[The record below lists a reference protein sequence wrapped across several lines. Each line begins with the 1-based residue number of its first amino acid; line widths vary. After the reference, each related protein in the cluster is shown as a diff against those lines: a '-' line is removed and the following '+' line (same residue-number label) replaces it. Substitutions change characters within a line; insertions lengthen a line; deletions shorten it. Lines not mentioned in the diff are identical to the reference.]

1 MKTIIFYVVAS
12 LCLLVTKLNA
22 QTFEER
28 VHQISK
34 NIDRITEQEKDSLK
48 IEVEKVNKM
57 LENDEISEETAEM
70 LKKDYAARRARNI
83 EVKVTAEEEKL
94 TQVVKDKVD
103 GKLDALNVKYSFG
116 IFTYDK
122 EVMFDSIRK
131 NKNTVR
137 GQRRTTSQFVFALGV
152 NRVVVDGEVDTE
164 NYKWR
169 SDFYEWGVTW
179 NTRIFKNNNLLHAK
193 YGFSLQYNN
202 LRPNDNKKFVTDGG
216 KTYLADSG
224 LDLKVSRLRY
234 VNLVVPAHL
243 ELDFTKKRTTDD
255 KTYFPS
261 HRSFRVGLGGYAGV
275 NVKEKQILKYRQN
288 GNRQKDKEKGDF
300 NVSDFVYGVSGY
312 VGYRGI
318 SFYAKYD
325 LQPIFQNNDIDQNN
339 LSLGI
344 RFDFN

>member
-1 MKTIIFYVVAS
+1 MKTVIFYVVAS
-12 LCLLVTKLNA
+12 LCLLATKLSA

-28 VHQISK
+28 AHQISE
-34 NIDRITEQEKDSLK
+34 NIEQITKQQKDSLK
-48 IEVEKVNKM
+48 MEVEKVNKM

-94 TQVVKDKVD
+94 TQLVKDKVD
-103 GKLDALNVKYSFG
+103 GKLDSSKTQHQLSIFSYSKSYKSKDTITKKY
-116 IFTYDK
+116 
-122 EVMFDSIRK
+122 EP
-131 NKNTVR
+131 
-137 GQRRTTSQFVFALGV
+137 RRTTSQFVFALGV
-152 NRVVVDGEVDTE
+152 NRVVVDGEVDTD

-179 NTRIFKNNNLLHAK
+179 NTRVFKNNNLLHAK
-193 YGFSLQYNN
+193 YGLSLQYNN
-202 LRPNDNKKFVTDGG
+202 LRPNDNKKFVNEGG
-216 KTYLADSG
+216 KTYLVDSG

-243 ELDFTKKRTTDD
+243 EFDFTKKRVTDD

-261 HRSFRVGLGGYAGV
+261 HKSFRVGLGGYAGV
-275 NVKEKQILKYRQN
+275 NVKEKQILKYREN

-300 NVSDFVYGVSGY
+300 NVSDFVYGVSAY
-312 VGYRGI
+312 VGYGQM
-318 SFYAKYD
+318 SLYAKYD